1 MISKSILEK
10 LDDWLFCPQ
19 SPAPVALFR
28 ICYGAIAF
36 TCFAWVYPNLL
47 DLYGP
52 QGYPSLPVERQILG
66 SATSSLFFYLPASN
80 ETTYILWGL
89 LLLSALFVTIGF
101 LTRTSSILLYVMLIS
116 FQQRNWLLTSAN
128 DEILSIM
135 GFLVIFSSAGACFSL
150 DSWLKGARSWQAQWQ
165 IKAAPWAQRLLQIQW
180 ALVYFQSVLFKLF
193 GSTWWDG
200 TAVYYAISLEEYKR
214 FSLPFL
220 FQYLWQIKL
229 TTWSTLVVETLLFT
243 AIFIKRY
250 RYWVMAMGILLH
262 LGLEVMMNIPFLELL
277 SIACFLTFVE
287 GDDLQKLTQ
296 RLQSL
301 KPMSNKQ
308 IEKLSGS

>member
-1 MISKSILEK
+1 MTSRSISQQIDE
-10 LDDWLFCPQ
+10 WLFRPQ

-28 ICYGAIAF
+28 ICYGAFAF

-52 QGYPSLPVERQILG
+52 AGYPSIPVEKQILG

-80 ETTYILWGL
+80 ETTYTLWGL

-101 LTRTSSILLYVMLIS
+101 FTRTSSILLYMMLIS
-116 FQQRNWLLTSAN
+116 FQQRNWLLISAT

-135 GFLVIFSSAGACFSL
+135 GFLVIFSSAGACLSI
-150 DSWLKGARSWQAQWQ
+150 DSWLKGARTWEAQWQ
-165 IKAAPWAQRLLQIQW
+165 IETAPWAQRLLQIQW

-229 TTWSTLVVETLLFT
+229 FTWATLIVETLLFT
-243 AIFIKRY
+243 AIFVKKY
-250 RYWVMAMGILLH
+250 RYWIIAMGILLH

-277 SIACFLTFVE
+277 SIACFLNFVDA
-287 GDDLQKLTQ
+287 DDLKKLQKQL
-296 RLQSL
+296 LCL
-301 KPMSNKQ
+301 KGMPNKPKET
-308 IEKLSGS
+308 IAGS